1 MTTMEERMRILQM
14 IQEGKIT
21 AEEGAKLLEA
31 LGSSRKKGPMPPP
44 SPVPPRAPGR
54 DPRLLRVRITD
65 LDTGKTKVNVNIP
78 MSLVNVGVRL
88 GARFMPA
95 NADVDYDEIMA
106 AIEEGASGK
115 LVDMQD
121 AESGEHVEVWVE

>member
-1 MTTMEERMRILQM
+1 MTTSEERLRILQM
-14 IQEGKIT
+14 IQEGKVT

-31 LGSSRKKGPMPPP
+31 LGSGTRKVGAAA
-44 SPVPPRAPGR
+44 RAERPAR

-88 GARFMPA
+88 GARFMPTH
-95 NADVDYDEIMA
+95 ADVDYDEIME
-106 AIEEGASGK
+106 AIQGGASGQ
-115 LVDMQD
+115 LVDVED
-121 AESGEHVEVWVE
+121 VESGERVEVWIE

>member
-1 MTTMEERMRILQM
+1 MTTTEERLRILQM
-14 IQEGKIT
+14 IQEGKVT

-31 LGSSRKKGPMPPP
+31 LGSGNRKAGATA
-44 SPVPPRAPGR
+44 RAVRPAR

-88 GARFMPA
+88 GARFMPTH
-95 NADVDYDEIMA
+95 ADVDYDEIME
-106 AIEEGASGK
+106 AIQGGASGQ
-115 LVDMQD
+115 LVDVED
-121 AESGEHVEVWVE
+121 VESGERVEVWIE